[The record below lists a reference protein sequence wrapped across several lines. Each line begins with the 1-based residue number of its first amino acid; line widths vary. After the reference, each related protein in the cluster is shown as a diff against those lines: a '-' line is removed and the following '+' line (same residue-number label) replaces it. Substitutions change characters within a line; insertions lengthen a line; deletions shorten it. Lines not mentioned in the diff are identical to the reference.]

1 MMKSERPFDALNNS
15 KGKEVVVELK
25 NSKVFT
31 GKLVAFDIHLN
42 LSLTEANEEGSKDS
56 GDMIIRGDAIVS
68 IKLK

>member
-1 MMKSERPFDALNNS
+1 MNSERPFDMLNNS

-42 LSLTEANEEGSKDS
+42 LSLTEAGERESKDS
-56 GDMIIRGDAIVS
+56 CDMIIRGDAIVS
-68 IKLK
+68 IKLR